1 MAILHYKDEPYGASD
16 FNIKEYAIGGKLIT
30 ASFIID
36 EMVLEH
42 VPKDEIK
49 RRLANE
55 LAQGMIENNLL
66 EFTSM
71 RDPSSHNIRIHVRC
85 YLTPDSQVK
94 IIRELNNARV

>member
-1 MAILHYKDEPYGASD
+1 MAILHYKDESYGASD

-49 RRLANE
+49 RKLANE
-55 LAQGMIENNLL
+55 LAQGMIENKLL

-85 YLTPDSQVK
+85 YLAPDGQVK
-94 IIRELNNARV
+94 IIRELKNATV

>member
-1 MAILHYKDEPYGASD
+1 MAILHYKDEPYSSYD

-30 ASFIID
+30 ASFIVN
-36 EMVLEH
+36 EMTLEH

-49 RRLANE
+49 RKLAIE

-71 RDPSSHNIRIHVRC
+71 RDPLSSNIRISVRC
-85 YLTPDSQVK
+85 YLAPDGQVK
-94 IIRELNNARV
+94 IIRELKNE